1 MSSGDKI
8 DHRPLPVVVQR
19 WRRYGHD
26 RAYVQIDG
34 LQVGYRDLK
43 TGKVHCEQPT
53 HTEVVARASASL
65 LTAVPDSTPAAPAGL
80 AAVQDEYSPRHAGP
94 HAVVAVYPTSA
105 ASAVRTMPLAR
116 NELLPDRDLARN
128 QPGSAARRQAVTLRD
143 AAPVRTFVA
152 RIVGAKTDERNWRI
166 GADAEVEVA
175 RRLSR
180 LGPQWR
186 VLHAIPVGEQGSDI
200 DHLVIGP
207 AGVFTIN
214 AKHHPDASIW
224 VHHDTVKVNGHH
236 HPYVR
241 NSRHEAR
248 RAAKLL
254 TAHAGFDV
262 EVRALIAIMGARG
275 GFTVRRQPS
284 DGTVTVVTRKTIEEH
299 LQALP
304 HTLGLPSIER
314 IYDVARHL
322 ATWQPNTVA
331 WASI

>member
-1 MSSGDKI
+1 MSAPSGL
-8 DHRPLPVVVQR
+8 RTLP
-19 WRRYGHD
+19 
-26 RAYVQIDG
+26 A
-34 LQVGYRDLK
+34 
-43 TGKVHCEQPT
+43 T
-53 HTEVVARASASL
+53 
-65 LTAVPDSTPAAPAGL
+65 
-80 AAVQDEYSPRHAGP
+80 
-94 HAVVAVYPTSA
+94 
-105 ASAVRTMPLAR
+105 RT
-116 NELLPDRDLARN
+116 ELLPDRDLAKN
-128 QPGSAARRQAVTLRD
+128 PPGSAARSQAVTLRD

-186 VLHAIPVGEQGSDI
+186 ILHAIPVGEQGSDI

-214 AKHHPDASIW
+214 TKHHPDANIW
-224 VHHDTVKVNGHH
+224 VNHDTVKVNGHH

-241 NSRHEAR
+241 NGRHEAR
-248 RAAKLL
+248 RAASLL
-254 TAHAGFDV
+254 TAQARFDV

-275 GFTVRRQPS
+275 GFTVKQQPS
-284 DGTVTVVTRKTIEEH
+284 DGTVTVLTRKTIEQH

-322 ATWQPNTVA
+322 ATWHPNTVA
-331 WASI
+331 WGSI